1 MVRIGEKRTVYRVLV
16 EKVEGK
22 IPLGR
27 NTRILDNNIKM
38 DNEEIRRKGVDDT
51 NLAEDR
57 ERGRL
62 L

>member
-38 DNEEIRRKGVDDT
+38 DHEEIRRKGVDDT